1 MRTVILVVSA
11 LCLAAASR
19 AQDKPLDLFGAKPLA
34 FERSQA
40 APVVGVY
47 VPNWQPE
54 ALVEAIKPG
63 SVSHLL
69 YAFLRICGPGQLPKD
84 AANCAGKAAFELA
97 SGPTEQRFDAAFVR
111 MKQKAAQVK
120 VVASIGGWGGSD
132 PFFHLA
138 NDPARRAVFAASA
151 VQFLRSHPGFD
162 GIDIDWEHPGGNGSA
177 NGVQLGSAVD
187 GQGYAA
193 LMVDL
198 RRAVDALGAETGRR
212 YLVTTAVNSAR
223 AIVGRVNYRAAEPA
237 LDLVFMMTYDFY
249 GGWSRVGGHHTA
261 LFSSAPQADD
271 GVDEQ
276 VRNMMV
282 AGLPAAKLVV
292 GVAMY
297 GRGFTGLARPVTG
310 TAKTGDFPPA
320 ADATLAVAGE
330 AGTLTYKALAQQLM
344 GGQRAFQTQFDATG
358 QAWYLWR
365 ASDGTYIGYDDP
377 RAVLLKGAYVR
388 DKGLA
393 GLFAWELSQDNG
405 DILNAMNRGLGL
417 MPKIR
422 PKP

>member
-1 MRTVILVVSA
+1 MRPP
-11 LCLAAASR
+11 
-19 AQDKPLDLFGAKPLA
+19 QAK
-34 FERSQA
+34 
-40 APVVGVY
+40 VVGVY
-47 VPNWQPE
+47 VPNWEPL
-54 ALVEAIKPG
+54 AVLDAIKPG

-84 AANCAGKAAFELA
+84 APNCAGKTPFELA
-97 SGPTEQRFDAAFVR
+97 SGPMEQTFDAAFLR
-111 MKQKAAQVK
+111 LKQRAPHIK
-120 VVASIGGWGGSD
+120 VVASVGGWGGSD

-138 NDPARRAVFAASA
+138 NEPARRAVFAASA
-151 VQFLRSHPGFD
+151 VQFLREHPGFD

-177 NGVQLGSAVD
+177 NGVALGSPAD
-187 GQGYAA
+187 GQGYADV
-193 LMVDL
+193 MIDL
-198 RRAVDALGAETGRR
+198 RKAVDALGADTGRR

-249 GGWSRVGGHHTA
+249 GGWSKVGGHHTA

-276 VRNMMV
+276 VRNMMS
-282 AGLPAAKLVV
+282 AGLPANKLVV

-297 GRGFTGLARPVTG
+297 GRGFSGLAKPVTG
-310 TAKTGDFPPA
+310 TVKTGDYPPA
-320 ADATLAVAGE
+320 AEAVAGE
-330 AGTLTYKALAQQLM
+330 AGAITYKALAQQLM
-344 GGQRAFQTQFDATG
+344 KGQRGFQTQFDATG

-365 ASDGTYIGYDDP
+365 ASDGAYIGYDDP

-405 DILNAMNRGLGL
+405 DILNAMNRGLGFK
-417 MPKIR
+417 PKH
-422 PKP
+422 